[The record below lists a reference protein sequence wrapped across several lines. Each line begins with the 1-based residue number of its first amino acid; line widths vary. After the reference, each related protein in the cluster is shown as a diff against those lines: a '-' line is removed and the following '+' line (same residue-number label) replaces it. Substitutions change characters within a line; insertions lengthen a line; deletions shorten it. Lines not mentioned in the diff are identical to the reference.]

1 MKNSW
6 LVAIVGGSL
15 SLLLIFGLGIASKSS
30 KSVLKR
36 QKAPVVASEVKDRS
50 AEEILLDAEALMQR
64 NDHQGFINNIN
75 KLFSHFPN
83 SYESFIAGEII
94 RFSRISRKSSTTSQ
108 VESSNNSND
117 GLCKLKDAESII
129 DSYNALAA
137 LCANYAKSSDL
148 EKKRAADALFRA
160 YSLSNPDYTLAGLL
174 ESLKSIELSR
184 QLALGNVS
192 SLESSGKPSRLVSA
206 KFEWVKEKEN
216 QEKLRQES
224 IAESNTKKQ
233 AADEKRIN
241 SLKSKYRGVRLRA
254 ESGSSEA
261 MLELTEML
269 RKGIGCET
277 NIAESN
283 QWFEK
288 FKTLSRN

>member
-1 MKNSW
+1 MKKPWMS
-6 LVAIVGGSL
+6 A
-15 SLLLIFGLGIASKSS
+15 IFGGFLGLFLIIGIGISARPSKPVQKS
-30 KSVLKR
+30 KINIV
-36 QKAPVVASEVKDRS
+36 AASELKPKS

-64 NDHQGFINNIN
+64 NDHQGFVENIN
-75 KLFSHFPN
+75 KLLSDFPN

-94 RFSRISRKSSTTSQ
+94 RFSRASRKPSNTIE
-108 VESSNNSND
+108 VETQKNSND
-117 GLCKLKDAESII
+117 SLCKLKDAESII
-129 DSYNALAA
+129 DSYNALAT

-148 EKKRAADALFRA
+148 EKRRAADALFRA

-192 SLESSGKPSRLVSA
+192 RSESSGKPSRLVST
-206 KFEWVKEKEN
+206 KFEWIKEKEN

-224 IAESNTKKQ
+224 ITESNIKKQ

-241 SLKSKYRGVRLRA
+241 SLKAKYRGVRLRA

-261 MLELTEML
+261 MLELSEML

-288 FKTLSRN
+288 FKTLSEN